1 MALDRMLGFSLK
13 PVRIDPDGASTPPEV
28 SRLAPPSHP
37 VVAELPSENET
48 PRAARLFEKTRI
60 EGLTAPPAPAQQLLE
75 RAREPAAPPTSAPVA
90 PASPPREP
98 ASPPRE
104 PASPAAVSGARAH
117 AAVALS
123 KLRRLAGRGSRAI
136 LVLGGF
142 SAVIGFGSAV
152 LWSSVLRESSE
163 PAGAARA
170 TAAES
175 ALAWKAA
182 SALSG
187 SACARQREPER
198 VLADVSST
206 LPLEAHATSDGVD
219 VLIGA
224 ASASGA
230 ALGLG
235 LNATTL
241 EVRELA
247 RDSGPREL
255 LGVVPA
261 ADVEPY
267 RFVIDRASVGGYRDV
282 RTLPGQTALALARTN
297 AGVQLVR
304 REEQRSIA
312 LWPLHDGEELSRP
325 RAEWL
330 GAGRL
335 AVALRRGG
343 RTGALALGWLDPER
357 AQRSVLREVPL
368 GNGEIGLPSLSVQ
381 DGRAVVAAAVR
392 PTPLHPWRIQAASS
406 VWQGSPTRV
415 SLPELAARPELDTF
429 APSIAALG
437 DSRWLLQ
444 WTEGREGERRVR
456 ALTLDADLHPIGAP
470 INVSPH
476 DTSAGGGLA
485 LRVDQG
491 VVSLFLVQRAN
502 GYDLWATTLACH

>member
-13 PVRIDPDGASTPPEV
+13 PVRIDPDGEV

-37 VVAELPSENET
+37 AGAAIASQDGAA
-48 PRAARLFEKTRI
+48 RAARLFEKTRI
-60 EGLTAPPAPAQQLLE
+60 EGLTAPPVHEE
-75 RAREPAAPPTSAPVA
+75 RAPEPAAAPATGPVA
-90 PASPPREP
+90 PAPAPREP
-98 ASPPRE
+98 PTPRSGERAPDAS
-104 PASPAAVSGARAH
+104 
-117 AAVALS
+117 ALS
-123 KLRRLAGRGSRAI
+123 KLRGLAGRGSRAI
-136 LVLGGF
+136 LILGAF

-152 LWSSVLRESSE
+152 LWSRALHR
-163 PAGAARA
+163 PAAPVRA

-182 SALSG
+182 STLS
-187 SACARQREPER
+187 AVVCARQREPKQ

-206 LPLEAHATSDGVD
+206 HALEAHSVSDRVD

-224 ASASGA
+224 AIPSGA
-230 ALGLG
+230 GVGLV

-241 EVRELA
+241 EARELV
-247 RDSGPREL
+247 RDNGSREL

-261 ADVEPY
+261 ADAEPY
-267 RFVIDRASVGGYRDV
+267 EFVIDRATVGGYRDA

-304 REEQRSIA
+304 RREQRSIA
-312 LWPLHDGEELSRP
+312 LWPLNDGEELSRP

-330 GAGRL
+330 DAGRL
-335 AVALRRGG
+335 AVTLRRGG
-343 RTGALALGWLDPER
+343 RTGTLAIGWLDPER
-357 AQRSVLREVPL
+357 AQRSVLRDVPL
-368 GNGEIGLPSLSVQ
+368 GKGEIGLPSLSVQ
-381 DGRAVVAAAVR
+381 AGRAVVAAAVR
-392 PTPLHPWRIQAASS
+392 LTPAHPWRIQAATS
-406 VWQGSPTRV
+406 VWQGSAKPV
-415 SLPELAARPELDTF
+415 PLPELAARPELDTF

-456 ALTLDADLHPIGAP
+456 AITLDADLRPIGAP
-470 INVSPH
+470 ISVSPQ

-485 LRVDQG
+485 IRVDQG
-491 VVSLFLVQRAN
+491 LLSLFLVQKPS